1 MKKQQG
7 QGFLAILGIAAGAFA
22 WYKYKN
28 MTPERKQVL
37 KDQIHDVGQQFKDTL
52 QNVEN
57 TISDKY
63 GQIKNNATHEIED
76 ITNK

>member
-7 QGFLAILGIAAGAFA
+7 SGLLAILGIAAGAFA

-28 MTPERKQVL
+28 MTPEKKQQL
-37 KDQIHDVGQQFKDTL
+37 HGKINDVSRQFKDTVS
-52 QNVEN
+52 NVES

-63 GQIKNNATHEIED
+63 TQMKNGTRREIED
-76 ITNK
+76 VTNS